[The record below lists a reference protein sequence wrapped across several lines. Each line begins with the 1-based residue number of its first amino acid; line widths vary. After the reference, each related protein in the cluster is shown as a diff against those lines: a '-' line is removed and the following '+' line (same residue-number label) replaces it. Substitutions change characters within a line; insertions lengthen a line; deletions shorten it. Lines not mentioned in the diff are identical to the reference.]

1 MAAAWRAGASI
12 SEIAAQTGRHR
23 ATVTLALHSQ
33 GIAPAH
39 RGQRGARERIEEQ
52 LEALRKE
59 MEALRRDLGQ
69 QRANIDGGTI
79 DAIKCLGCGAADGD
93 YGGYCKKCFDG
104 TMRKTTE
111 EK

>member
-1 MAAAWRAGASI
+1 MRVSQQEAAAMAAAWRAGASI

-23 ATVTLALHSQ
+23 ATVTLALRSQ

-39 RGQRGARERIEEQ
+39 RGKRGARERIEEQ

-59 MEALRRDLGQ
+59 MEALRK
-69 QRANIDGGTI
+69 
-79 DAIKCLGCGAADGD
+79 AI
-93 YGGYCKKCFDG
+93 
-104 TMRKTTE
+104 E